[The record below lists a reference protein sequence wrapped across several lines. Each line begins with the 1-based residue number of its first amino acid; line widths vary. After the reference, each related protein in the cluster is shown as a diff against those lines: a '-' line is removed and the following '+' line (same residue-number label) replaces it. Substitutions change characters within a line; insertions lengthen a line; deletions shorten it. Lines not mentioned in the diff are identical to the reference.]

1 MADVVLASLEDV
13 EQFLESLD
21 ASAAVPS
28 FAFGGA
34 LAQMAISIKG
44 NDFHGT
50 ITGELARGIVALQD
64 EVYRAAN
71 FVLHG
76 LNNKRMSLTLEQ
88 KSEFDLLIDVQEC
101 CTLLNV
107 DMNKFGESLGKALS
121 EWMRMNPKLIAF
133 VVIAIVLI
141 WISGGVVKDLGGKA
155 LDNSRADAQAKQ
167 QIELAKVISEGNF
180 KVLEAAQKQYPES
193 KGVIDRFSEAQENGT
208 EKLVKALPGAK
219 EIRVGGYCF
228 DEAALA
234 EIRKRTPGA
243 PSKKLLISCG
253 EFLVYGDTNA
263 DPIKL
268 TLSSDVL
275 ADNVLA
281 DFDEKKFSAK
291 QIDAVWKAIRHKE
304 PLRMK
309 VVVNLKG
316 REIKGGVI
324 EYVYLDGELPFL
336 DGIEPS

>member
-1 MADVVLASLEDV
+1 MADVVLASLKDV
-13 EQFLESLD
+13 KQFLESLD

-28 FAFGGA
+28 FVFGGA
-34 LAQMAISIKG
+34 LARMEISIKG

-50 ITGELARGIVALQD
+50 ITGELARGIAALQD

-76 LNNKRMSLTLEQ
+76 LSNKRMSLTLEQ

-121 EWMRMNPKLIAF
+121 EWMRMNPRLIAF
-133 VVIAIVLI
+133 VVISVVLI
-141 WISGGVVKDLGGKA
+141 WVSGGVVKDLGGKA
-155 LDNSRADAQAKQ
+155 LDNSRAEAQAKQ
-167 QIELAKVISEGNF
+167 QIELAKAIADGNI
-180 KVLEAAQKQYPES
+180 KVLEVAKKKYPES
-193 KGVIDRFSEAQENGT
+193 KDVIDRFSEAQENGT
-208 EKLVKALPGAK
+208 EKLVKAVSGAR
-219 EIRVGGYCF
+219 EVRVGGFCF
-228 DEAALA
+228 DETALA
-234 EIRKRTPGA
+234 EIRKRTPGE

-253 EFLVYGDTNA
+253 EFLVYGDTNV

-275 ADNVLA
+275 ADNIVA

-291 QIDAVWKAIRHKE
+291 QIDAVWNAIRHKK
-304 PLRMK
+304 PLKMK

-324 EYVYLDGELPFL
+324 EYVYMDGELPFL
-336 DGIEPS
+336 EGIDPI